1 MYVHME
7 LSEDEKE
14 QHWLG
19 LFVFISLFG
28 VYRAVY
34 FTFCFKKKKIN
45 MGCFENKQTVIKGID
60 G

>member
-1 MYVHME
+1 MNVHMM
-7 LSEDEKE
+7 LSEDEK

-34 FTFCFKKKKIN
+34 FMFCFKKK
-45 MGCFENKQTVIKGID
+45 ENQYGLF
-60 G
+60 